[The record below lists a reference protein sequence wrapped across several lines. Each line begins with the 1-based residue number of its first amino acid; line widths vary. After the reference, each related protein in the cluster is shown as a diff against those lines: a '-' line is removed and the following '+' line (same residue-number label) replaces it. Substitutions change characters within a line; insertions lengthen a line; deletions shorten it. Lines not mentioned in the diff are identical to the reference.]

1 MKLKKKSILKIK
13 IKRIMT
19 KSEIKTKWNQMIGT
33 RLEKNNL
40 QKKRWKSKEWG
51 LHYILKTNE
60 RKLV

>member
-33 RLEKNNL
+33 KLEKNNL
-40 QKKRWKSKEWG
+40 QKIK
-51 LHYILKTNE
+51 
-60 RKLV
+60 